1 LQYQKR
7 WLAAVSDRIDYTAS
21 VLGCPKT
28 FKMLGLTE
36 VLIDRIQG
44 LRVKELKDYAEYRK
58 FATYRNVFSNIPDTF
73 APSVTLMVC

>member
-1 LQYQKR
+1 
-7 WLAAVSDRIDYTAS
+7 
-21 VLGCPKT
+21 
-28 FKMLGLTE
+28 MLGLTE